1 MASLPAN
8 LINKT
13 HIFSL
18 PISMKTIIIAL
29 LSFFILATSNC
40 YAQADSIWFVTST
53 NFHSNFGCNDTM
65 WFRMFNPIPTLE
77 NERGK
82 VVEITTHNKY
92 ENTNNDDPQNLMP
105 HEADVWLSEDR
116 YTIFVV
122 VKNIKQYVPA
132 LFMRTGDY
140 NGPLY
145 GIRITD
151 RFTKK
156 KDGSPDEIIFK
167 SYRMTFN
174 LTTIKKQAGV
184 EEGSRMMLKQKIGD
198 YWYAPFYVE
207 GKIIE
212 VGDLIKEPDSSYV
225 DFAIAETEYSVY
237 ADLFFGDRK
246 FLRWE
251 TIEAR
256 PGKVGYLQTSK
267 TDNTLKYILPCEAVT
282 TGVNLTL
289 TPIYSKPIER
299 WSLTISMDSTMKEL
313 MGTHYY
319 PWQQWDTLQGENKV
333 VCTKDT
339 PLQLSL
345 IKDSSDYVY
354 APLVTAISNQFG
366 SPIRMISNVPEFNIV
381 GDGYQNLK
389 PQLFYYH
396 PGYDSVHIH
405 FTRAKE
411 VVSVEEEMPEPGLQQ
426 LEWQT
431 TADHDILLKTPF
443 LSEPGQI
450 ELYTIVGSL
459 IEKFD
464 VSSLQR
470 SSEGTLIPTS
480 NVLSGTYVAL
490 VKSKNYRGGTVLQI
504 HR

>member
-1 MASLPAN
+1 
-8 LINKT
+8 
-13 HIFSL
+13 
-18 PISMKTIIIAL
+18 
-29 LSFFILATSNC
+29 
-40 YAQADSIWFVTST
+40 
-53 NFHSNFGCNDTM
+53 M

-105 HEADVWLSEDR
+105 HEGDVWLSEDK
-116 YTIFVV
+116 YTIFIVI
-122 VKNIKQYVPA
+122 KNIKQYVPS
-132 LFMRTGDY
+132 LDMRKGDF

-151 RFTKK
+151 RFTKI

-174 LTTIKKQAGV
+174 LTTIYKHAGV

-313 MGTHYY
+313 MGTYYY
-319 PWQQWDTLQGENKV
+319 PRQQWDTLQGEQSI

-339 PLQLSL
+339 PLNLSL
-345 IKDSSDYVY
+345 LKDSSAHFYVSI
-354 APLVTAISNQFG
+354 VTALHSEFG
-366 SPIRMISNVPEFNIV
+366 LPIRMISNVPEFNV
-381 GDGYQNLK
+381 KGDGLSYLLSQK
-389 PQLFYYH
+389 IYHH

-426 LEWQT
+426 LQWQT
-431 TADHDILLKTPF
+431 TADQDILLKTPF

-459 IEKFD
+459 IEKLD
-464 VSSLQR
+464 LSSLQR
-470 SSEGTLIPTS
+470 SSEGTLILTS
-480 NVLSGTYVAL
+480 NVSSGTYLAL
-490 VKSKNYRGGTVLQI
+490 VKSKNYRGGTVLQV
-504 HR
+504 RR